1 VKIFFFNW
9 SKEIQGLQAK
19 RALDITDFIVDIV
32 YLQAI
37 VWVGSCYSP
46 IASTVGFVCNLV
58 TFLGYNVVLFHTCV
72 PVEKPYS
79 ASRTSNL
86 TYGLLLVTI
95 TLCIIPV
102 SLTYTKASAGFCG
115 PIQEK
120 ISMYN
125 MLISYIKVP
134 RELSYACLVHAYYGE
149 ILEFLTMDII
159 LFTCSKG
166 PWN

>member
-1 VKIFFFNW
+1 VVV
-9 SKEIQGLQAK
+9 Q
-19 RALDITDFIVDIV
+19 
-32 YLQAI
+32 
-37 VWVGSCYSP
+37 
-46 IASTVGFVCNLV
+46 
-58 TFLGYNVVLFHTCV
+58 VVLFNTCV

-125 MLISYIKVP
+125 MLISYIKVR
-134 RELSYACLVHAYYGE
+134 RELSHACLVHAYTMVR
-149 ILEFLTMDII
+149 FLN
-159 LFTCSKG
+159 FS
-166 PWN
+166 P